1 MKNIRLLVMI
11 EAAFFAAFAMILDFL
26 PSIKLSP
33 AISISFAMVPIFI
46 LAFRR
51 GMLAGILAGFLWGL
65 LQVMLGDAYYL
76 TPLQFFIE
84 YFIAFASVGFAGIL
98 APLIQ
103 NNYQKG
109 NKRIA
114 LAWVVAATFIGS
126 IARYFWH
133 FLAGVIFW
141 GKYAPEGMSPVLYSF
156 IMNGTTFVGAFVF
169 CTIVLLVILASAP
182 RLVQA
187 ETFMTKKQVKK
198 AS

>member
-1 MKNIRLLVMI
+1 MKNIRLLVMV

-76 TPLQFFIE
+76 APLQFFIE
-84 YFIAFASVGFAGIL
+84 YFLAFASVGFAGL
-98 APLIQ
+98 LSSLIQ
-103 NNYQKG
+103 RSFEKEH
-109 NKRIA
+109 KKTA
-114 LAWVVAATFIGS
+114 LAWVVAATFVGS

-141 GKYAPEGMSPVLYSF
+141 GDYAPEGTSPLVYSF
-156 IMNGTTFVGAFVF
+156 IANGTTFVGAFVF
-169 CTIVLLVILASAP
+169 CAIVLAVILASAP

-187 ETFMTKKQVKK
+187 ESFTLKNLKK

>member
-1 MKNIRLLVMI
+1 MKNIRLLVMV

-65 LQVMLGDAYYL
+65 LQVMLGDATIL
-76 TPLQFFIE
+76 TPTQFLIE
-84 YFIAFASVGFAGIL
+84 YFIAFASVGFAGL
-98 APLIQ
+98 LSPFIQ
-103 NNYQKG
+103 KSFANGRK
-109 NKRIA
+109 KVA
-114 LAWVVAATFIGS
+114 LTWGVAAVFVGS
-126 IARYFWH
+126 MARYFWH

-141 GKYAPEGMSPVLYSF
+141 GDYAPKGTSPLVYSF
-156 IMNGTTFVGAFVF
+156 IANGTTFVGAFVF
-169 CTIVLLVILASAP
+169 CAIVLAVILASAP

-187 ETFMTKKQVKK
+187 ETVTLKNLKK

>member
-1 MKNIRLLVMI
+1 MI

-51 GMLAGILAGFLWGL
+51 GVIAGVLSGFLWGL
-65 LQVMLGDAYYL
+65 LQVMLGDATIL
-76 TPLQFFIE
+76 TPTQFLIE
-84 YFIAFASVGFAGIL
+84 YFIAFAFVGFAGL
-98 APLIQ
+98 LYPVIQ
-103 NNYQKG
+103 KNVQNG
-109 NKRIA
+109 NKKVA
-114 LAWVVAATFIGS
+114 LAWVVAAALVGS

-141 GKYAPEGMSPVLYSF
+141 GEYAPEGMSPVVYSF
-156 IMNGTTFVGAFVF
+156 IANGTTMLGAFVF
-169 CTIVLLVILASAP
+169 CSVVLVVLLASAP
-182 RLVQA
+182 RLIQTDEFTA
-187 ETFMTKKQVKK
+187 KRK